1 MTLPSLILGFLIST
15 LLGAFLHLI
24 LGGGL
29 GRLVLYLFLGWI
41 GFWVGQAVASQFG
54 WSFDR
59 LGQIHLMTASI
70 LCVLFILLGHYFS
83 LIQRERK

>member
-1 MTLPSLILGFLIST
+1 MTLPSLILGFLIAT

-29 GRLVLYLFLGWI
+29 GRLLLYILMGWL
-41 GFWVGQAVASQFG
+41 GFWVGQVIASYLG

-70 LCVLFILLGHYFS
+70 VCVLFILIGHYFS
-83 LIQRERK
+83 LIQKEIK

>member
-1 MTLPSLILGFLIST
+1 MTLPSLVLGFLIAT

-29 GRLVLYLFLGWI
+29 GRLALYLLMGWT
-41 GFWVGQAVASQFG
+41 GFWVGQAVASQLE

-70 LCVLFILLGHYFS
+70 VCVFFILLGHYFS
-83 LIQRERK
+83 LIQREMK

>member
-15 LLGAFLHLI
+15 LLGALLHLI

-29 GRLVLYLFLGWI
+29 GRLMLYLFLGWI
-41 GFWVGQAVASQFG
+41 GFWAGQAIASHFG

-59 LGQIHLMTASI
+59 LGQLHLMTASI
-70 LCVLFILLGHYFS
+70 LCVLFILLGYYFG